1 MAAKWS
7 VRRIL
12 WLLGVSSGL
21 FNRRDTH
28 CFALL
33 YAHNFLTLDL
43 VWSKSWKNW
52 MRLALGVILTSIF
65 HGSTLFSMVGSMELL
80 QFKNPDSQPRQ
91 QGEVE
96 WRFGFFFI
104 EDNFQ
109 NDPSVTGDK
118 RSNFSASKKKHSFQ
132 KTQQKEYKT
141 PVKKLFGLLYPRV
154 NRWTHD

>member
-1 MAAKWS
+1 MFCSVICTQFFHIGFGLIPILEKLDEAGAWGNFDLHIPWVNNTLFHGRFSGVTPIHLITKIQTPNPGSKVKWS
-7 VRRIL
+7 E
-12 WLLGVSSGL
+12 
-21 FNRRDTH
+21 D
-28 CFALL
+28 
-33 YAHNFLTLDL
+33 LD
-43 VWSKSWKNW
+43 
-52 MRLALGVILTSIF
+52 
-65 HGSTLFSMVGSMELL
+65 
-80 QFKNPDSQPRQ
+80 
-91 QGEVE
+91 
-96 WRFGFFFI
+96 FFFI